1 MRRRVYIPL
10 LLALPALLAATRPA
24 DIAFRITQIDPGYNE
39 TVALADINHD
49 GKLDII
55 SGENWYEAPHWTK
68 HHIREINYFSGYID
82 NFSDLPLDIDND
94 GYPDIIQCSYA
105 AHKII
110 WLKNPGPDAATTNKP
125 WTENVIDDA
134 GPTEF
139 AFLVDLNNDGKAQEI
154 LPEYDRANV
163 PLSWYELVSGKWIK
177 HTVADHSFGHGI
189 GVGDVNG
196 DGRNDILTPQGW
208 LEAPAD
214 PRAPGNW
221 TFHPTGWDEH
231 YIGPAGHHEPEP
243 VSPLQPAQAH
253 LAQPHHSAFG
263 RIYLLDLNGDGRPD
277 ILTTMAHDYGI
288 LWFENLGATN
298 PATHEPQWAMHVID
312 NTWSQ
317 SHAAILADLNGDGH
331 PDLITG
337 KRYFA
342 HNGNDPGER
351 EPIGLYWYEWRPT
364 PRTPASATDPGNGG
378 LEWIR
383 HIVTYGDRMGGGMQI
398 VAADLNGDGQI
409 DLVSGGKAGL
419 YIAENLTKPAPK
431 Q

>member
-1 MRRRVYIPL
+1 MRRRSL
-10 LLALPALLAATRPA
+10 LPILCTLPALLAATRPA

-39 TVALADINHD
+39 TAALADINHD

-55 SGENWYEAPHWTK
+55 SGDSWYEAPTWTK
-68 HHIREINYFSGYID
+68 HHLRDIDYANGYID
-82 NFSDLPLDIDND
+82 NFSDLPLDVDND
-94 GYPDIIQCSYA
+94 GYPDVVQCSYF

-110 WLKNPGPDAATTNKP
+110 WLKNPGPHADPTKS
-125 WTENVIDDA
+125 WSENVIDDA

-154 LPEYDRANV
+154 LPEYDRPGI
-163 PLSWYELVSGKWIK
+163 PLSWYELDPAHPGHWLK
-177 HTVADHSFGHGI
+177 HTVSEHSYGHGI
-189 GVGDVNG
+189 GAGDVNG

-221 TFHPTGWDEH
+221 TFHPTDWDQH
-231 YIGPAGHHEPEP
+231 PIPPAGHHEPQPE
-243 VSPLQPAQAH
+243 SALQPAVAH
-253 LAQPHHSAFG
+253 LVQPRHSAFG
-263 RIYLLDLNGDGRPD
+263 RIYVMDLNGDGRPD

-288 LWFENLGATN
+288 LWIENLGDG
-298 PATHEPQWAMHVID
+298 HWAQHIID

-317 SHAAILADLNGDGH
+317 SHAAILADINGDGQ
-331 PDLITG
+331 PDFITG

-342 HNGNDPGER
+342 HNGNDPGSR
-351 EPIGLYWYEWRPT
+351 EPVGLYWYEYRRV
-364 PRTPASATDPGNGG
+364 PRTPATAPGTTNPDPGNGG

-383 HIVTYGDRMGGGMQI
+383 HIVDYGGRMGGGMQI
-398 VAADLNGDGQI
+398 VAADLNGDGTL

-419 YIAENLTKPAPK
+419 YLAEKLSSPNH
-431 Q
+431 